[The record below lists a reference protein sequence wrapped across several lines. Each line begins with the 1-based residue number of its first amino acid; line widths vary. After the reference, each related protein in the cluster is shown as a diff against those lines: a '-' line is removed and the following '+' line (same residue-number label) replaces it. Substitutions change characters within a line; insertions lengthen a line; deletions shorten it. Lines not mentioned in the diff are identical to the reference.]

1 MAESEENLTDDE
13 RRKTKAG
20 AGVICEIG
28 EIVLSA
34 IHDDLPGGLFRQ
46 CSLKGRL
53 AFQFQ
58 SESDRH
64 NSYLMEI
71 DFC

>member
-13 RRKTKAG
+13 RRKIKAG

-34 IHDDLPGGLFRQ
+34 IHDDLTEGLFRL
-46 CSLKGRL
+46 CLLKVAIGISI
-53 AFQFQ
+53 A
-58 SESDRH
+58 S
-64 NSYLMEI
+64 
-71 DFC
+71 